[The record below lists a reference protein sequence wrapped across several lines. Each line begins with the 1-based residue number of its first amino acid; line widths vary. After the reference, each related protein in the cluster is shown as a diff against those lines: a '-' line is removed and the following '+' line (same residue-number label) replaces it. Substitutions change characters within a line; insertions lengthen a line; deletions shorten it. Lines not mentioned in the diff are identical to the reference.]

1 MKRKPV
7 NRFALFSLEL
17 RTWYGAKVASVR
29 WRLHRKTMKKQYL
42 VEALE
47 AYYAKRKPVTIAES
61 VDHEEIQAMF
71 TASARETAIQER
83 NLRHELV
90 TE

>member
-1 MKRKPV
+1 
-7 NRFALFSLEL
+7 
-17 RTWYGAKVASVR
+17 
-29 WRLHRKTMKKQYL
+29 MKKQYL

-47 AYYAKRKPVTIAES
+47 SYYAKRKPVIIAES
-61 VDHEEIQAMF
+61 VDHDRDEIKAMF
-71 TASARETAIQER
+71 TASARETAIQTR